1 MAMWTATTVSENA
14 NGAKEE
20 NLGEYI
26 MHHVQNSNEWNIF
39 GYHLQ
44 LPQFEPLNV
53 LGLSIDLSITNHTVM
68 LFLSALILIVMFNLA
83 FRKKEVVPKGFAA
96 ILEMLVLFIRDDVA
110 IANLGA
116 KDGRKFTPLIATFFF
131 YILICN
137 MLGLIPLFTTPTGNI
152 NVTAGLAIV
161 TFMVGQIYGIKK
173 NGFFGYFKGLIP
185 GGVPGWLLP
194 LMFVLEI
201 MGLVAKHVALIIR
214 LFANMVAGHIVLFA
228 FVGLIIIF
236 KTYFISPVSMGF
248 AVFVYLIEN
257 LVAFIQAYVFT
268 MLSTLFIGMSLHPEH

>member
-1 MAMWTATTVSENA
+1 MAMLVAAVSENT
-14 NGAKEE
+14 NDGKEE

-39 GYHLQ
+39 GYHLH
-44 LPQFEPLNV
+44 LPQFEPINIF
-53 LGLSIDLSITNHTVM
+53 GLSLDLSITNHTVM
-68 LFLSALILIVMFNLA
+68 LFVSALILIVMFNVA
-83 FRKKEVVPKGFAA
+83 FRKKEIAPKGFASL
-96 ILEMLVLFIRDDVA
+96 LEMLVLFIRDDVA
-110 IANLGA
+110 IANLGN

-131 YILICN
+131 FILTCN
-137 MLGLIPLFTTPTGNI
+137 MLGLIPLFTTPTGNV
-152 NVTAGLAIV
+152 NVTAGLATV
-161 TFMVGQIYGIKK
+161 TFMAGQIYGIKN

-194 LMFVLEI
+194 LMFILEI
-201 MGLVAKHVALIIR
+201 MGLLAKHVALIIR

-236 KTYFISPVSMGF
+236 KSYFISPVSMGF
-248 AVFVYLIEN
+248 AVFVYLLEI

-268 MLSTLFIGMSLHPEH
+268 ILSTLFIGMAIHQDH

>member
-1 MAMWTATTVSENA
+1 MAMWTATVTENT
-14 NGAKEE
+14 GDGKEE
-20 NLGEYI
+20 NLGTYI

-39 GYHLQ
+39 GYHLH
-44 LPQFEPLNV
+44 LPQFEPINI
-53 LGLSIDLSITNHTVM
+53 LGMSIDLSITNHTVM
-68 LFLSALILIVMFNLA
+68 LFLSALILIVMFNVA
-83 FRKKEVVPKGFAA
+83 FRKREMAPKGFAA
-96 ILEMLVLFIRDDVA
+96 LLEMLVLFIRDDVA
-110 IANLGA
+110 ISNLGA

-131 YILICN
+131 FVLVCN

-161 TFMVGQIYGIKK
+161 TFTVGQFYGIKN
-173 NGFFGYFKGLIP
+173 NGFIGYFKGLIP

-236 KTYFISPVSMGF
+236 KSYFISPVSMGF
-248 AVFVYLIEN
+248 AVFVYLLEI
-257 LVAFIQAYVFT
+257 LVSFIQAYVFT
-268 MLSTLFIGMSLHPEH
+268 ILSTLFIGMAIHQDH

>member
-1 MAMWTATTVSENA
+1 MALLTIATVSENVK
-14 NGAKEE
+14 NGHEE

-53 LGLSIDLSITNHTVM
+53 LGVKIDLSITNHTVM
-68 LFLSALILIVMFNLA
+68 LFLSALILILVFNIA
-83 FRKKEVVPKGFAA
+83 FRKKVIAPKGFAA

-116 KDGRKFTPLIATFFF
+116 KDGRKFTPLIGTFFF
-131 YILICN
+131 FILTCN
-137 MLGLIPLFTTPTGNI
+137 LLGLFPLFTTPTGNV

-161 TFMVGQIYGIKK
+161 TFLSGQIYGIKH
-173 NGFFGYFKGLIP
+173 NGFLGYFKGLIP
-185 GGVPGWLLP
+185 SGVPVWLLP

-201 MGLVAKHVALIIR
+201 MGLLAKHVALIIR
-214 LFANMVAGHIVLFA
+214 LFANMIAGHIVLFA
-228 FVGLIIIF
+228 FIGLIIIF
-236 KTYFISPVSMGF
+236 KSYFMAPVSMVF
-248 AVFVYLIEN
+248 AVFVYLLEI

-268 MLSTLFIGMSLHPEH
+268 ILSTLFIGMAIHQDH

>member
-53 LGLSIDLSITNHTVM
+53 LGMSIDLSITNHTVM

-110 IANLGA
+110 IANLGV

-161 TFMVGQIYGIKK
+161 TFMVGQIYGIKN

-236 KTYFISPVSMGF
+236 KSYFISPVSMGF
-248 AVFVYLIEN
+248 AVFVYLLEI

-268 MLSTLFIGMSLHPEH
+268 ILSTLFIGMAIHQDH

>member
-1 MAMWTATTVSENA
+1 MAMWTATVTENT
-14 NGAKEE
+14 GDGKEE
-20 NLGEYI
+20 NLGTYI

-53 LGLSIDLSITNHTVM
+53 LGMSIDLSITNHTVM

-116 KDGRKFTPLIATFFF
+116 KDGRKFTPLIASFFF

-137 MLGLIPLFTTPTGNI
+137 MLGLIPLFTTPTGNV

-161 TFMVGQIYGIKK
+161 TFMVGQIYGIKH

-214 LFANMVAGHIVLFA
+214 LFANMVDGHIVLFA

-236 KTYFISPVSMGF
+236 KSYFISPVSMGF
-248 AVFVYLIEN
+248 AVFVYLLEI

-268 MLSTLFIGMSLHPEH
+268 ILSTLFIGMAIHQDH